1 MAPKPDI
8 TLVVPS
14 SPFLINQKV
23 FPPLGILYLSAYL
36 RRYGIRVEC
45 IDLSMANVQ
54 TDIQKWAPVVGI
66 SFTTSQRNEAYQLAH
81 ALKNSGK
88 LTIAGGPHPT
98 HMPEECKSAGG
109 FDYIVQGQGEV
120 KLLRLMASMMD
131 LGTELSIYSNYFPHI
146 DDLPF
151 PDRDALPITDY
162 DYYIDG
168 RLATPIMTSRSCP
181 FGCKFCAKIDNNFQM
196 QSARRTLDEI
206 FFLEEKYGY
215 SAFMIF
221 DDCFTVDKRRLT
233 QIANNL
239 KHRDYKFRCFSRSN
253 LITENVCYDLARMGV
268 VEVGIGVES
277 GSEKVLN
284 KNMKG
289 TTPTMNSKAVE
300 LLHKYKIRVKAF
312 IIVGLPG
319 ESIETVEET
328 RNWLKNSKVDDVD
341 FSIFQPMPGS
351 DIFKHPELYGVTFT
365 YNGRDVWYKGK
376 PGEYQTTVSTGALQ
390 PEELI
395 YFRNLLEYEFKN
407 KELLR

>member
-1 MAPKPDI
+1 MGKKPDI
-8 TLVVPS
+8 TLVFPS

-36 RRYGIRVEC
+36 RRYGLRTEC
-45 IDLSMANVQ
+45 VDLTMLSEPV
-54 TDIQKWAPVVGI
+54 DVGKWAPIVGI

-81 ALKNSGK
+81 MLKSRGK

-98 HMPEECKSAGG
+98 HMPDECKATGS
-109 FDYIVQGQGEV
+109 FDYIIEGQGEA
-120 KLLRLMASMMD
+120 KLLRLMVALTDSRLD
-131 LGTELSIYSNYFPHI
+131 PSVQWDYSPPI

-151 PDRDALPITDY
+151 PDRDALPIKEY
-162 DYYIDG
+162 EYYVG
-168 RLATPIMTSRSCP
+168 KRLATPIMTSRSCP
-181 FGCKFCAKIDNNFQM
+181 FSCRFCAKIDNNFRM

-206 FFLEEKYGY
+206 SFLNEKYGY

-221 DDCFTVDKRRLT
+221 DDCFTADEKRLSAISSELQYR
-233 QIANNL
+233 NF
-239 KHRDYKFRCFSRSN
+239 KFRCFSRSN
-253 LITENVCYDLARMGV
+253 LITEDVCFDLARMGV

-277 GSEKVLN
+277 GSKAVLD

-289 TTPTMNSKAVE
+289 TTPAMNSKAVE

-319 ESIETVEET
+319 ESMTTVRET
-328 RNWLKNSKVDDVD
+328 RDWLHDNHVDDVD

-351 DIFKHPELYGVTFT
+351 DIFKHPEQYGITFN

-376 PGEYQTTVSTGALQ
+376 PGEYTTTVSTGALQ
-390 PEELI
+390 PEELV
-395 YFRNLLEYEFKN
+395 YLRNLLEWGFKN